1 MDKFTSYVRGM
12 GEDEKALVYA
22 MIVLEVT
29 DAKSLSA
36 MTGLKGSRI
45 KRTLK
50 QMRDD
55 LGVNST
61 VAVIAEFCRRG
72 YHEKKLS
79 EWGKTCKG
87 DGIAGFCDE
96 ALG

>member
-1 MDKFTSYVRGM
+1 MDRFTEYVRDM
-12 GEDEKALVYA
+12 SEDKKALVYA

-29 DAKSLSA
+29 DTKGLSS
-36 MTGLKGSRI
+36 MTGLKESRI

-61 VAVIAEFCRRG
+61 VGVVSEFCRRG

-79 EWGKTCKG
+79 EWGKACKREG
-87 DGIAGFCDE
+87 MAGFCDE